1 MRLKTSLL
9 YFIVL
14 SSVLFLASGCNR
26 EKAEAVK
33 IAAEKFRIEAVT
45 AIEKINYLFTQ
56 SVSLP
61 PEDFDARIKKIASD
75 IEGETSLD
83 SEKLSF
89 LIEETDIGKKS
100 LTKIDEELS
109 KIAND
114 YYQFEN
120 MFRSLPE
127 GSFFASDAVRKAE
140 KHSINLTLQLINFA
154 NFLKNYPVQFTGQR
168 TLILERI
175 AEAKKMDD
183 PGARGE
189 YMTLISKDIL
199 QLRDDEKKAQS
210 DAVSQCL
217 RAAEAGKLISELIRN
232 YDSMS
237 VNDILVTVRNSLAFI
252 SEISGDNEKL
262 FSVLENFNAIEAS
275 IRKDPYWNA
284 VLEEEITK

>member
-1 MRLKTSLL
+1 MKRKTNLL
-9 YFIVL
+9 HFMVL
-14 SSVLFLASGCNR
+14 TSVIFLILGCNR
-26 EKAEAVK
+26 EKAEAIK
-33 IAAEKFRIEAVT
+33 IAAEKFRVEAT
-45 AIEKINYLFTQ
+45 AAIEKINYLFTQ
-56 SVSLP
+56 SISLP
-61 PEDFDARIKKIASD
+61 PEDFDAKVKRIASD
-75 IEGETSLD
+75 IEGEASLD

-89 LIEETDIGKKS
+89 IIEETDIGKRS

-127 GSFFASDAVRKAE
+127 GSFFASDAVKRAE

-175 AEAKKMDD
+175 AEAKKMND
-183 PGARGE
+183 PGARRE
-189 YMTLISKDIL
+189 YLTLISKDIL
-199 QLRDDEKKAQS
+199 QLSDDEKKAQL

-217 RAAEAGKLISELIRN
+217 RAAEAGKLVSDLIRN

-237 VNDILVTVRNSLAFI
+237 VNDILITVKNSLTFI
-252 SEISGDNEKL
+252 SEISGNNEEL
-262 FSVLENFNAIEAS
+262 FSVLENFDAIETS
-275 IRKDPYWNA
+275 IRQDPYWNA
-284 VLEEEITK
+284 LLEEKITQ